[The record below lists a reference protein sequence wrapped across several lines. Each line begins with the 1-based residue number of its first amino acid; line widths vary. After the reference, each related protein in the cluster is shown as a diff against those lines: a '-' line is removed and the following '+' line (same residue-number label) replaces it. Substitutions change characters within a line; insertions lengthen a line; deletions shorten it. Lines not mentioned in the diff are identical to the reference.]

1 MKMFWPK
8 KDFMSAYQHLQ
19 NQSIDRTF
27 SQSAVEF
34 TTALSKKFLK
44 IKNTP
49 EIVAL
54 GFWLRKANI
63 QQMKNQFLQKKD
75 SSIIKARGTIFHIAP
90 SNVDTIFV
98 YSWIL
103 SLITGNRN
111 IIRLSTK
118 TELNQLLQLIL
129 EELPN
134 HPVVAERTLIC
145 TYEHTENLTNLI
157 SENCHTR
164 VIWGG
169 DQTIRSIREIPLAP
183 LANELAFADR
193 FSLSVLNGEIIDR
206 LEERELNTLVEK
218 FYNDSFWFNQ
228 MACSSPR
235 LIIWLKHSSKRFWI
249 ELEKKIR
256 EKQYELLAATQMI
269 KYTTALELTTYN
281 AVEQVVSNPYI
292 TRIEVET
299 IQDHIKE
306 LHCGNGVFY
315 EVTCSE
321 LYEISKYISDKDQ
334 TMSYYGLTQMELAAI
349 IEQID
354 TRGIDRIV
362 PVGQALD
369 FDYIWDG
376 QNFLTSFTRE
386 VVLK

>member
-8 KDFMSAYQHLQ
+8 EDFMSAYQHLQ
-19 NQSIDRTF
+19 NQSIDRAF

-299 IQDHIKE
+299 IQDYIKE

>member
-8 KDFMSAYQHLQ
+8 MDFMSAYQHLQ
-19 NQSIDRTF
+19 QQTTDCIF
-27 SQSAVEF
+27 SKSTIEF

-44 IKNTP
+44 MKSVP

-63 QQMKNQFLQKKD
+63 EQMKNQFLQKKD
-75 SSIIKARGTIFHIAP
+75 LSIIKARGTVFHIAP

-103 SLITGNRN
+103 SLISGNRN

-118 TELNQLLQLIL
+118 TELNQLLQLII

-134 HPVVAERTLIC
+134 HPFVAERTLIC
-145 TYEHTENLTNLI
+145 TYEHTEKVTSLI

-164 VIWGG
+164 VVWGG
-169 DQTIRSIREIPLAP
+169 DQTIRSIREVPLAP
-183 LANELAFADR
+183 LANELVFADR
-193 FSLSVLNGEIIDR
+193 FSLAVLNGEVIEQ
-206 LEERELNTLVEK
+206 LEEKVLSELVEK
-218 FYNDSFWFNQ
+218 FYNDAFWFNQ

-235 LIIWLKHSSKRFWI
+235 LIIWLKRPSPRFWTA
-249 ELEKKIR
+249 LEKKIK
-256 EKQYELLAATQMI
+256 EKRYELLAATQMI
-269 KYTTALELTTYN
+269 KYTTALELTTYST
-281 AVEQVVSNPYI
+281 VEQVVSNPYI
-292 TRIEVET
+292 TRIEV
-299 IQDHIKE
+299 DAMKDNIKE

-315 EVTCSE
+315 EVTC
-321 LYEISKYISDKDQ
+321 LQLHEISTYISDKDQ
-334 TMSYYGLTQMELAAI
+334 TMSYYGLTQSELMSI
-349 IEQID
+349 IEQIN